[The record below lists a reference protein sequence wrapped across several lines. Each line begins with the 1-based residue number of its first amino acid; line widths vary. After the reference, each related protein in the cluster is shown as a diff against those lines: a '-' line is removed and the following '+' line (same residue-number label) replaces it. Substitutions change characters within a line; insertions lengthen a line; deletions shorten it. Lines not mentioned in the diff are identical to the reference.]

1 MRTLIAAAVYAFS
14 LLAQWNA
21 VGLGFVDPDAAA
33 WLAAFIVVG
42 VCGFLVAIRSGLT
55 QRFADPALAAPQMV
69 FGIVSIAFAY
79 HINPQVRGVLPM
91 LAGLVIM
98 FGAFSLTPQRCRG
111 VGWFA
116 VAAFAATIVYGV
128 WREPTKFVPL
138 IEAHHFVFVAAVLL
152 TMAFLAGEF
161 SKLRANWRRQKRELQ
176 AAMDLLDAG
185 QRAMAQA
192 KGVAEAASL
201 AKTRFLANMSHEL
214 RTPLSAVIG
223 AAQLLRA
230 ERSDAEQQVYLA
242 DAIERS
248 GSNLLGLIENILDIS
263 RIEAGE
269 MRLRTADFHLGECV
283 EAGLASA
290 ALAAQAKG
298 LRLTCYIGPEL
309 KVWRNGDADRLRQI
323 VINLLGNAVKFTLQG
338 EVALRVLPGT
348 VPDGV
353 HISVTDTGVGIDAA
367 ALPKIFEPFHQA
379 NDGADRRFGGSGLGL
394 AIVQQL
400 VETMGGQIGVRSEVG
415 RGSCF
420 EFEIGLPT
428 AGSCP
433 DEPEPWAYRVAIHEP
448 HDASAMAL
456 QAHLLRLG
464 CEVRRCD
471 DAIQLRQ
478 WLGDAGHA
486 QQTWMLLAADA
497 PKCESLLDAAADLT
511 APAHVIV
518 ISDRVTHE
526 DETARAAMQLPR
538 HLIRP
543 VTRAAL
549 VSRMGVER
557 STEPGALQ
565 VSHELLTTTE
575 LQDLT
580 HVLVVED
587 DELNRK
593 IVGRLLQHAGHRV
606 SAAADGKQALQAFAQ
621 LDRVDLVLM
630 DWQMP
635 DMDGLEVT
643 RRLRAGAAGAAGCNV
658 PIVALTANAFAEDRE
673 ACLAA
678 GMNDFLSKPV
688 QATGL
693 MSMVER
699 WTRRSAAVPRAVA
712 PVERA
717 VRSARP
723 PPYDPSVL
731 AALPMVADGSEPEY
745 ARELLA
751 MFLDAQAPTLN
762 DIDRALAS
770 NQVDELQRLV
780 HTLKST
786 SAGIGAPELGSL
798 AASCEARLR
807 RGEPPPAE
815 LVSLLAAAF
824 ARL

>member
-1 MRTLIAAAVYAFS
+1 M
-14 LLAQWNA
+14 
-21 VGLGFVDPDAAA
+21 
-33 WLAAFIVVG
+33 
-42 VCGFLVAIRSGLT
+42 AIRSRMT
-55 QRFADPALAAPQMV
+55 RHFADPALAAPQMV

-79 HINPQVRGVLPM
+79 HINPHVRGVLPM
-91 LAGLVIM
+91 LAALVIM
-98 FGAFSLTPQRCRG
+98 FGAFSLTPRRCRD

-116 VAAFAATIVYGV
+116 VIAFSATMAYGV
-128 WREPTKFVPL
+128 WRDPSIFVPL

-176 AAMDLLDAG
+176 AAMDLLDSG

-192 KGVAEAASL
+192 KSVAEAASL

-230 ERSDAEQQVYLA
+230 ERADAEQQVYLA
-242 DAIERS
+242 DAIQRS

-263 RIEAGE
+263 RNEAGE
-269 MRLRTADFHLGECV
+269 MRLRTSDFHLGECV

-298 LRLTCYIGPEL
+298 LRLSCYVSPEL
-309 KVWRNGDADRLRQI
+309 PAWRRGDADRLRQI

-348 VPDGV
+348 LPDGV
-353 HISVTDTGVGIDAA
+353 HISVADTGVGIDTA

-379 NDGADRRFGGSGLGL
+379 NDSADRQFGGSGLGL
-394 AIVQQL
+394 AIVRQL
-400 VETMGGQIGVRSEVG
+400 VQTMGGRIDVSSEVG

-420 EFEIGLPT
+420 EFEITLPP
-428 AGSCP
+428 AGTCP
-433 DEPEPWAYRVAIHEP
+433 DEPEPWAYRVAILEP
-448 HDASAMAL
+448 HDASAQAL

-471 DAIQLRQ
+471 NVAQLRQ
-478 WLGDAGHA
+478 WLGGAGLA
-486 QQTWMLLAADA
+486 QEAWLLLAAEA
-497 PKCESLLDAAADLT
+497 PQREALLDAALDLT
-511 APAHVIV
+511 EPARVIG
-518 ISDRVTHE
+518 IADRVAQE
-526 DETARAAMQLPR
+526 DDTARAAMHLPR
-538 HLIRP
+538 QLIRP

-565 VSHELLTTTE
+565 VSHELLTSTE
-575 LQDLT
+575 LQALT

-643 RRLRAGAAGAAGCNV
+643 RRLRAGAAGAAGVNV

-673 ACLAA
+673 TCLAA

-688 QATGL
+688 QAAGL
-693 MSMVER
+693 ISMVER
-699 WTRRSAAVPRAVA
+699 WTRRNAAVPRAAA

-723 PPYDPSVL
+723 LPYDPSVL

-745 ARELLA
+745 AQELLA
-751 MFLDAQAPTLN
+751 MFLDAQAPTLR

-786 SAGIGAPELGSL
+786 SAGIGATELGSL

-807 RGEPPPAE
+807 RGESPPAE
-815 LVSLLAAAF
+815 LVGQLAAAF
-824 ARL
+824 ARLAQAASAHHGVGAEAEVSP